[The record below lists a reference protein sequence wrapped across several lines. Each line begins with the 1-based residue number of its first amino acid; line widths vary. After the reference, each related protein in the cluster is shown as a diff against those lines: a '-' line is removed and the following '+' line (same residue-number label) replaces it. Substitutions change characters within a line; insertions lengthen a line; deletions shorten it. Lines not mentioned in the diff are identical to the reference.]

1 MPGNFMNV
9 IVVGDPR
16 VGKTN
21 IIKRYFKNTFTDKY
35 ELTIDDEYYNKF
47 IYIDDKRYLF
57 RLWDRT
63 GDKQFYSDSQ
73 NIIFKGCNCLFL
85 VYDISSKESLEHI
98 PDFIEKYKKLCPKEV
113 LMVLVGNKCDLEKE
127 RKVSTEEGQKF
138 AKENGMLFFET
149 SAKTGDNVE
158 ELFQESINEIHKII
172 KNKEKENGK
181 NDFSESKSERKK
193 KEKNSCC
200 FRDFIECI

>member
-9 IVVGDPR
+9 VVVGDPR

-21 IIKRYFKNTFTDKY
+21 LIKRYFKNTFTDKY
-35 ELTIDDEYYNKF
+35 ELTINDELDNKF
-47 IYIDDKRYLF
+47 IFIEDKRYLF
-57 RLWDRT
+57 SVWDRT
-63 GDKQFYSDSQ
+63 GDERFYSDSG
-73 NIIFKGCNCLFL
+73 NIIFKGCHCLFL

-98 PDFIEKYKKLCPKEV
+98 PDFIEKFKKLCPKEV
-113 LMVLVGNKCDLEKE
+113 LMVLVGNKCDLENE
-127 RKVSTEEGQKF
+127 REVSTEEGQKF

-149 SAKTGDNVE
+149 SAKTGDNVKK
-158 ELFQESINEIHKII
+158 LFQESINEIHKII
-172 KNKEKENGK
+172 KNKENGK
-181 NDFSESKSERKK
+181 NDFSESKSERNK

>member
-113 LMVLVGNKCDLEKE
+113 LMVLVGNKCDLENE
-127 RKVSTEEGQKF
+127 REVSTEEGQKY

-149 SAKTGDNVE
+149 SAKTGNNVE

-193 KEKNSCC
+193 KEKNACC